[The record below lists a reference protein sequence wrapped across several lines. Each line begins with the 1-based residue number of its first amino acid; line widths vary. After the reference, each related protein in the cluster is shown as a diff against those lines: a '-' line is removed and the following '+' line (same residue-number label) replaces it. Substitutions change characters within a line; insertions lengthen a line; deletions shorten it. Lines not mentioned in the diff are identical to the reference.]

1 MTLGCLGSFH
11 GLLSSIPEKK
21 RYRESYISDDL
32 DMDPPGS
39 ESSPGLSRHSTS
51 SSGIEADARQH
62 SISTEMTSMEEDG
75 QRQGEQCFSSVVSRS
90 SSHTSGFDAGSKART
105 EDEGWQGEGE
115 RIVIVNGN
123 YCSAAVC
130 CMTCYLCQLCD
141 MLKMSSQLVLDTFQ

>member
-1 MTLGCLGSFH
+1 M
-11 GLLSSIPEKK
+11 SSIPEKK

-75 QRQGEQCFSSVVSRS
+75 
-90 SSHTSGFDAGSKART
+90 SHTSGFDAGSKART